1 MNKFKL
7 MGWLS
12 VGGLLGAALLA
23 PSAALATQPAPDHK
37 VTICHRTDSNT
48 NPYNENT
55 VDIASSG
62 HLQGGHDTEHEGP
75 IWDPSLK
82 SQKIEWGDIIP
93 PYTYGDFSYAG
104 QNWTA
109 EGQTILRAGCVVETS
124 EPSQDVETQRAVR
137 RVETSEPSQDVE
149 TASPPDASPSRRRTS
164 RPASR
169 RRTPRPS
176 EPSQDTETSEPS
188 QDVETSTPCA
198 DCTPASHSVPTP
210 TPCADCVPS
219 THSVP
224 SGSVDGATGTPDEGV
239 TPPATDTLTPS
250 NTTASNDGWQLVLIA
265 LAALISTA
273 LILTPATRK
282 ARR

>member
-1 MNKFKL
+1 ML
-7 MGWLS
+7 
-12 VGGLLGAALLA
+12 
-23 PSAALATQPAPDHK
+23 TDPD
-37 VTICHRTDSNT
+37 D
-48 NPYNENT
+48 
-55 VDIASSG
+55 DSG
-62 HLQGGHDTEHEGP
+62 HLTATFDKAGVKTVANLDSPSRDAPLRIVTGHDTLL
-75 IWDPSLK
+75 D
-82 SQKIEWGDIIP
+82 
-93 PYTYGDFSYAG
+93 
-104 QNWTA
+104 A
-109 EGQTILRAGCVVETS
+109 ETTDVDGGNLNLSHICVGS
-124 EPSQDVETQRAVR
+124 EASQDVET
-137 RVETSEPSQDVE
+137 TSRPARSRP
-149 TASPPDASPSRRRTS
+149 ASRRRTS

-169 RRTPRPS
+169 RRTSRP
-176 EPSQDTETSEPS
+176 EPSQTETSEPS